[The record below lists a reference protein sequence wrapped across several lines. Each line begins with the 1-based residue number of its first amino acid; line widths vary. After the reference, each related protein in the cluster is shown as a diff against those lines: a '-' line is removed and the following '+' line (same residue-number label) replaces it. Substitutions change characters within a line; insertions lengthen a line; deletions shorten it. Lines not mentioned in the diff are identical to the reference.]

1 MELPF
6 ISSPTHPSESTP
18 WLNAIGSCGF
28 LNWPQHCS
36 HAFTTYQIGKLFLV
50 GRKFARGEGA
60 PVSDADQPRS
70 IFERTYNHR
79 MGMCSS
85 LDGQAICLS
94 SRYRIWRLEQSP
106 TSAVPYRAVEG
117 TVTDGDEMQHLPD
130 GARRGNDLAYI
141 PRVSDTTGHIDV
153 HELAVD
159 ADGRVVF
166 VNTMFGWP
174 ATFSERAN
182 FNPLWR
188 LSFLSALVPED
199 RSHLNDLAMRDGRPA
214 FVTVVSLC
222 LPHLPLLPPSSAFH
236 ELSN

>member
-1 MELPF
+1 VELPF
-6 ISSPTHPSESTP
+6 ISSPTHPSESKP

-28 LNWPQHCS
+28 LNWQQQCS
-36 HAFTTYQIGKLFLV
+36 YAFTTFHTGKLFLV
-50 GRKFARGEGA
+50 GRKFARGEGT
-60 PVSDADQPRS
+60 PVSDADQTLP

-85 LDGQAICLS
+85 LDGQTICLS
-94 SRYRIWRLEQSP
+94 SRYRIWRLEQYP
-106 TSAVPYRAVEG
+106 TSAVPYRAVER

-166 VNTMFGWP
+166 VDTMFGWP

-182 FNPLWR
+182 FKPLWR
-188 LSFLSALVPED
+188 PPFLSALIPED
-199 RSHLNDLAMRDGRPA
+199 CFHLSYLAMHDGRPA
-214 FVTVVSLC
+214 FVTVASHY
-222 LPHLPLLPPSSAFH
+222 LPHLSLPPTSSGFH